1 VRRRTEV
8 FQVEVS
14 FEVEEV
20 LHLWHLLRTTVGLLY
35 VKHVHLK
42 VKWHMV
48 LGMHLVQS
56 RSRVVA
62 IVRSEVAGDELDSDG
77 FVRAQAPDDI
87 EGLCVDVAE

>member
-1 VRRRTEV
+1 MCRRTEV
-8 FQVEVS
+8 FKVKVS

-20 LHLWHLLRTTVGLLY
+20 LHLWHLLRTTVGLFY

-56 RSRVVA
+56 RSWVVA
-62 IVRSEVAGDELDSDG
+62 IIRSEVAGDELDPNG
-77 FVRAQAPDDI
+77 FVCAQAPDDV
-87 EGLCVDVAE
+87 EGLCVDVPE